1 MEAFMY
7 SIIAVLCL
15 FLIATSL
22 RLLKQSK
29 VYAEAK
35 KKCTALEQKCKASSH
50 ELFRVLSEK
59 NALQAKLDDTL
70 SDIKVLTVTNPERK
84 EGESDAGYHRR
95 CRMSIGN
102 KAAQYA
108 EISRQT
114 TTLRI
119 CITN

>member
-84 EGESDAGYHRR
+84 EGETEAGYARR
-95 CRMSIGN
+95 CRMTIGN

-108 EISRQT
+108 KISKQT